1 MNRTASRS
9 LELVFA
15 AALALASTFATG
27 CAPSPQEVC
36 DHVLELEKA
45 AGGKSMGRPA
55 CEMKVGFKKET
66 LGLVHWRSFAG
77 CVTEAKSM
85 DEVEKC
91 DPKK

>member
-1 MNRTASRS
+1 MNRHQS
-9 LELVFA
+9 
-15 AALALASTFATG
+15 LALVTFAVVTSIFGSG
-27 CAPSPQEVC
+27 CAPSPVEVC
-36 DHVLELEKA
+36 DHVLELEKSE
-45 AGGKSMGRPA
+45 GGKSMGRPA

-85 DEVEKC
+85 ADVEKC